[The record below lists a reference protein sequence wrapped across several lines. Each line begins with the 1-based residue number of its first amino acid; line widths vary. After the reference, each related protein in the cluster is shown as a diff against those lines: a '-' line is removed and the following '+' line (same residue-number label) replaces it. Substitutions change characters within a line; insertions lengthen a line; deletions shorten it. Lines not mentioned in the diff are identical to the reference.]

1 MSGDALDK
9 KPKNFSGYR
18 DAYYIVKKMR
28 WAALV
33 LGPLPIL
40 WDNIM
45 FPTMDLFVGMPSFM
59 TMEDFF
65 HMLII
70 DLLPM
75 DKYSDEFDMIWPHL
89 TRVCTIL
96 FIVFVIWT
104 IVAKK
109 KALAAKEA
117 STEARIEA
125 EVERRVA
132 LRLAEINNP

>member
-1 MSGDALDK
+1 
-9 KPKNFSGYR
+9 
-18 DAYYIVKKMR
+18 
-28 WAALV
+28 
-33 LGPLPIL
+33 
-40 WDNIM
+40 M
-45 FPTMDLFVGMPSFM
+45 FPTMNLFVGIPSFM

-70 DLLPM
+70 DLLPL
-75 DKYSDEFDMIWPHL
+75 DKYSDEFDLIWPHL

-96 FIVFVIWT
+96 FIVFVIWA

-109 KALAAKEA
+109 KALEAKEVT
-117 STEARIEA
+117 TEARIEA

>member
-1 MSGDALDK
+1 MSEGKADK
-9 KPKNFSGYR
+9 APKNFSGYR

-45 FPTMDLFVGMPSFM
+45 FPTMNLFVGMPSFM

-70 DLLPM
+70 DLLPL
-75 DKYSDEFDMIWPHL
+75 DKYSEEFDLVWPHL

-96 FIVFVIWT
+96 FIVFVIWAM
-104 IVAKK
+104 VAKK

-132 LRLAEINNP
+132 LRLAELNNP

>member
-1 MSGDALDK
+1 MSEGKVDK
-9 KPKNFSGYR
+9 APKSFSGYR

-45 FPTMDLFVGMPSFM
+45 FPTLNLFVGMPSFM

-65 HMLII
+65 QMLII
-70 DLLPM
+70 DLLPL
-75 DKYSDEFDMIWPHL
+75 DKYSEEFDLVWPHL

-96 FIVFVIWT
+96 FIVFVIWAM
-104 IVAKK
+104 VAKK
-109 KALAAKEA
+109 KAQAVKEA
-117 STEARIEA
+117 EYEARIEA
-125 EVERRVA
+125 EVEKRVA
-132 LRLAEINNP
+132 LRLAELNNP